1 MSTEEGKVQE
11 QTTAAGVQEKAITLS
26 DLIRA
31 TKKTEPD
38 RAKDLIDGLIEQVNA
53 GVVKWDKN
61 LTQTLRNAIAMID
74 DQITK
79 QLKAIMHNEKFTKLE
94 GTWRGMH
101 YLVKNSETCDTLKI
115 RMLNVGKKDLAKDL
129 EKAVEFDQ
137 SELFKKVYSSEYD
150 QPGGEPYGVLIGDY
164 EFERS
169 PTDMD
174 LLRNISSVAA
184 AGFTPFV
191 SAASPDL
198 FGFDSWTDLAGPRD
212 LASLF
217 SGPEYIQWKSFRDT
231 EDSRFVSL
239 VMPKVLARLPYG
251 KLTKPIEEFD
261 YQEAPMDNKGV
272 AREGKHEDYCWMN
285 AAYVLGSRMTDTFA
299 KTNWCT
305 AIRGAEGGGKVENL
319 PVHDF
324 KHDDGDKAMK
334 CPSEIAITER
344 RDAELSK
351 LGFLPL
357 CHYKNT
363 DYAVFFGGQT
373 TQLPKKYDQ
382 PDATANAAISAR
394 LPYILA
400 TSRIAH
406 YLKVMGRD
414 KIASFMEVENMQ
426 EWLTGWVRLY
436 VNSNPNAGQEI
447 KARYPLREAKIEVK
461 PIPGKPGSYEAVA
474 WLRPWLQFEEL
485 TASMRLVAEIPKG
498 SG

>member
-1 MSTEEGKVQE
+1 M
-11 QTTAAGVQEKAITLS
+11 
-26 DLIRA
+26 
-31 TKKTEPD
+31 
-38 RAKDLIDGLIEQVNA
+38 
-53 GVVKWDKN
+53 
-61 LTQTLRNAIAMID
+61 
-74 DQITK
+74 
-79 QLKAIMHNEKFTKLE
+79 
-94 GTWRGMH
+94 
-101 YLVKNSETCDTLKI
+101 KI

-137 SELFKKVYSSEYD
+137 SQLFKKVYSSEYD
-150 QPGGEPYGVLIGDY
+150 TPGGEPYGVLIGDY

-169 PTDMD
+169 PTDID

-212 LASLF
+212 LASQF

-261 YQEAPMDNKGV
+261 YQEAPIDDTGA

-319 PVHDF
+319 PVHVF
-324 KHDDGDKAMK
+324 KHDDGDSAMK

-351 LGFLPL
+351 LGFIPL

-373 TQLPKKYDQ
+373 TQLPKKYDRS
-382 PDATANAAISAR
+382 DATDNAAISAR

-406 YLKVMGRD
+406 YLKVMARD
-414 KIASFMEVENMQ
+414 KIGSFMEVENMQ
-426 EWLTGWVRLY
+426 EWLNRWILRY

-447 KARYPLREAKIEVK
+447 KAQYPLREAKIEVN

-485 TASMRLVAEIPKG
+485 TAAMRLVAEIPKPG
-498 SG
+498 GG